1 MKISTKGRYGLY
13 FMLTLAKEYGIKK
26 RSVKSVAIE
35 RDISDLYLEQIVAN
49 LKKDG
54 LVKSTRGAYGGYELN
69 YPPKEITVGQV
80 FSAVEENVMVV
91 DSDDH
96 ESKNESFLW
105 KRIGNAV
112 NDVLDH
118 TTLHDIIDNDTDE
131 FDGYMFYI

>member
-13 FMLTLAKEYGIKK
+13 FMLSLARDYGVNK
-26 RSVKSVAIE
+26 RSVKSVATE
-35 RDISDLYLEQIVAN
+35 RNISDLYLEQIVAN

-69 YPPKEITVGQV
+69 HPPDEITVGQI
-80 FSAVEENVMVV
+80 FAAVEESIIVV
-91 DSDDH
+91 DTDDH
-96 ESKNESFLW
+96 ESKNESYLW
-105 KRIGNAV
+105 KRIKDAV

-118 TTLHDIIDNDTDE
+118 TSLHDIIDNDTDD